1 MNGSDYG
8 NIIQNLLAAPMIK
21 DIFLRVESILLKNI
35 SIHLN
40 IIMFLDKKLNFQ
52 NIWHTLSFLTQRL
65 NFAFKI
71 GLGIF

>member
-1 MNGSDYG
+1 MNGLDYG

-21 DIFLRVESILLKNI
+21 DIFLKVELISLKNI
-35 SIHLN
+35 LILLN

-52 NIWHTLSFLTQRL
+52 NIWHTLSFSTQRL

-71 GLGIF
+71 GLGIL

>member
-1 MNGSDYG
+1 MNGLDYG

-21 DIFLRVESILLKNI
+21 DIFLKAELISLKNI

-52 NIWHTLSFLTQRL
+52 NIWHTLSFSTQRL

-71 GLGIF
+71 GLGIL

>member
-21 DIFLRVESILLKNI
+21 DIFLKAELISLKNI

-71 GLGIF
+71 GLGIL